1 MDRTARVSEALL
13 ERLSVKRGAM
23 NLLSASEQDRILS
36 LLDGRSLAWRT
47 GGSVA
52 NTLTTFSQWG
62 GRGAYGGCVS
72 RDALGAFFVCTLAQA
87 GVHTGGICRADASL
101 PTGNCLVLVTPDG
114 ERTLCSCL
122 GAAAQFAA
130 EHLSR
135 ELLALSEWVYVE
147 GYLMDT
153 PHGRGLMELVQRE
166 VDGTKIACGLS
177 DALLVRRHASW
188 LSSWLS
194 RGVDLLFCNR
204 EEALSFAGVTCVQE
218 AASSLQPCVREG
230 LVITRG
236 SAGAEVYAEGR
247 HYAIAPYPARVVDT
261 NGAGDAFAA
270 AFLRALIG
278 GSGYEEAATWAAQV
292 GARIVAQEGAT
303 FTATEARALRKDFEG

>member
-1 MDRTARVSEALL
+1 
-13 ERLSVKRGAM
+13 M
-23 NLLSASEQDRILS
+23 NPLSAGEQSRILAF
-36 LLDGRSLAWRT
+36 LDGCSLTWRT

-62 GRGAYGGCVS
+62 GRGIYIGCVS
-72 RDALGAFFVCTLAQA
+72 RDAMGTFFMRALAHA
-87 GVHTGGICRADASL
+87 GVYTGATRVADPSL

-122 GAAAQFAA
+122 GSAVRFTA

-135 ELLALSEWVYVE
+135 SLLRLSEWVYVE

-166 VDGTKIACGLS
+166 AGETKIACSLS

-188 LSSWLS
+188 LSSWLG

-204 EEALSFAGVTCVQE
+204 EEALSFAGVVCEQE
-218 AASSLQPCVREG
+218 AANRLQPCVREG

-236 SAGAEVYAEGR
+236 AAGATVYAGGR

-270 AFLRALIG
+270 AFLYALIG
-278 GSGYEEAATWAAQV
+278 GSGYEAAAAWAVRV
-292 GARIVAQEGAT
+292 GARMVAQEGAT
-303 FTATEARALRKDFEG
+303 FTAADALALRHDFGA